1 MRSSNSSS
9 DIVADWAKAVVEPT
23 VAGEDPADRAV
34 VLEVTPVVWIGG
46 GADGGVVC
54 SATEMNSK
62 AGGCSCLARGG

>member
-23 VAGEDPADRAV
+23 VAGEDAADRAV
-34 VLEVTPVVWIGG
+34 VLEVKPVVLIGG
-46 GADGGVVC
+46 GGGVVC